1 MIPVLCFS
9 CCNTYQSHLA
19 SCSFPNTRN
28 NDYFSAD
35 NFCPYPPSISVT
47 EPLPVM
53 ANNSQ
58 PLEYMSYFVDEE
70 LMRLADKRFDTSD
83 FFRRYMAGFVISK
96 RENAV
101 SHCGTN
107 YVRTINSTDDELDTK
122 DLACLML
129 GFTPIVE
136 SNPLFTDSSFRQPI
150 ISNFSQFE
158 NCTNNRSREGIISCL
173 FLNHLIWAYRMDSN
187 VKYPNCNNISLSDA
201 YEVLVDQGVIEHAAN
216 ISGDFRVDGAV
227 RQVSDYLNACTNTT
241 NTTNTTATNGYLVGR
256 QYAPLTEITGATI
269 YYNNQVIICIL
280 IITLGVTYYIFSSHS
295 TCLLQL

>member
-9 CCNTYQSHLA
+9 CRNTYQPHLA

-28 NDYFSAD
+28 NEYFSAND
-35 NFCPYPPSISVT
+35 FCPYPPSISVT

-70 LMRLADKRFDTSD
+70 LMRFADKRFDTSD

-107 YVRTINSTDDELDTK
+107 YVRTISNSGDDLDTK

-136 SNPLFTDSSFRQPI
+136 SNPLFTDTEFRQSI
-150 ISNFSQFE
+150 RSNLSQADECFSNTVMRDQQLSYTE
-158 NCTNNRSREGIISCL
+158 TVGCL
-173 FLNHLIWAYRMDSN
+173 FFADLIQAYSIN
-187 VKYPNCNNISLSDA
+187 STVKYPNCNNISLSDA
-201 YEVLVDQGVIEHAAN
+201 YEVLVDRGVIEHAAN
-216 ISGDFRVDGAV
+216 ISGDFRVDGAL
-227 RQVSDYLNACTNTT
+227 RQVSDDLGA
-241 NTTNTTATNGYLVGR
+241 NGDLVGR
-256 QYAPLTEITGATI
+256 QNAPLTEITGATI
-269 YYNNQVIICIL
+269 YYNNQVIICVL